1 MGTGLIGPAAW
12 TRRHVRGRRSD
23 RDPASAAGQVAWS
36 EASIARAVTA
46 LPFPQTLIDRL
57 AVLAENRTALT
68 ALPSGFG
75 ALGRL
80 ALRSPAAAPLARLLP
95 RPQQRLVRAYHL
107 IRAAGLFDRSWYLS
121 RHPVPARGRTDPLRH
136 FLEEGTAR
144 GFLPAAE
151 WVGLDAESC
160 AALANRHGKAGRE
173 LWRYMRYGRAPG
185 ADGFRDLATGTLG
198 PFAAAPFLGALEA
211 AIGDEKLPLDLLI
224 VDHAMGGGANR
235 YRNARVAE
243 ATAQGAAVGLLT
255 YRVQERLFVLELALG
270 GRHLAVASPDLPTL
284 EPLLLRF
291 VPGLT
296 LLNNIVSY
304 PDAIG
309 MLKLTHRVAGDGALE
324 VPLHDYFAI
333 CPSLNLLDDQS
344 RYCGVPELSR
354 CRTCLAQ
361 VALPLPGQQATR
373 DIDGWRAAW
382 ATVLRRANSIVGFS
396 RSSRELLARAYPWL
410 DSACTELRPHRVDYL
425 PSRSVALDFAA
436 DLHIGVVG
444 EISVAKGAA
453 IVAAIDRHLR
463 DTGSAIRLSVIGT
476 LDKHQRCDV
485 PETGRYRVADLPRL
499 IGELRVN
506 VCLIPSIWPET
517 FCYVAEELLGLG
529 MPVAVFDLGAPAE
542 RVRTSPRGV
551 VLESMDP
558 ARIVGDLQVFWRSLQ
573 AANQAEPARL
583 LVPAA

>member
-1 MGTGLIGPAAW
+1 MSTVDARIEI
-12 TRRHVRGRRSD
+12 RRAPLGRLRG
-23 RDPASAAGQVAWS
+23 A

-57 AVLAENRTALT
+57 AALAEDRRALT
-68 ALPSGFG
+68 ALPFGFG
-75 ALGRL
+75 PVGRL
-80 ALRSPAAAPLARLLP
+80 ALSSAAAAPLARLLP
-95 RPQQRLVRAYHL
+95 RRQQRLVRAYHL
-107 IRAAGLFDRSWYLS
+107 INAAGLFDRDWYLS
-121 RHPVPARGRTDPLRH
+121 QHPVPARGRADPLRH

-144 GFLPAAE
+144 GFLPTAE

-284 EPLLLRF
+284 EPLLLRL

-382 ATVLRRANSIVGFS
+382 ATVLRRGRQHRRLLAEFARAPRPCLSRARLRLHRAASAPGRLPAQPPGRARLRR
-396 RSSRELLARAYPWL
+396 RSSYRSGWRDLGREGSCDCRRNRPSPPRHRIRDPPQRHWHARQAT
-410 DSACTELRPHRVDYL
+410 SAATCRR
-425 PSRSVALDFAA
+425 
-436 DLHIGVVG
+436 
-444 EISVAKGAA
+444 
-453 IVAAIDRHLR
+453 
-463 DTGSAIRLSVIGT
+463 
-476 LDKHQRCDV
+476 
-485 PETGRYRVADLPRL
+485 
-499 IGELRVN
+499 
-506 VCLIPSIWPET
+506 
-517 FCYVAEELLGLG
+517 
-529 MPVAVFDLGAPAE
+529 PVAIA
-542 RVRTSPRGV
+542 SPICRG
-551 VLESMDP
+551 
-558 ARIVGDLQVFWRSLQ
+558 
-573 AANQAEPARL
+573 
-583 LVPAA
+583 